1 MGTGLNAAYTG
12 RYAAY
17 RGEHDALFVPAC
29 RSGQAERVIE
39 LGEGLAVRSRH
50 YEGRIICAVHAS
62 ENELM
67 DGAGRVLY
75 QWRNLN
81 DDGEF
86 VSLVRHGNGRRY
98 LIFRR
103 ELYGYSV
110 LEIDT
115 GRDFHFVPEESF
127 PERRENFRE
136 TFIWTGA
143 SYDPVSSLLAASG
156 CFWACPNDTLV
167 LDFSRPLGECPTVDL
182 HEVLDPDYEKYDGI
196 DLDRWDGQGGM
207 VLRVS
212 SAEDGRYSTL
222 CVRREEL
229 LDELGIRS

>member
-1 MGTGLNAAYTG
+1 MNIACTPRYT
-12 RYAAY
+12 AY
-17 RGEHDALFVPAC
+17 RREHDALFVPAC
-29 RSGQAERVIE
+29 RSPRPERVTE
-39 LGEGLAVRSRH
+39 LGDGLRVRTRF
-50 YEGRIICAVHAS
+50 YEGQVTCAVHAS
-62 ENELM
+62 ENVLTDAE
-67 DGAGRVLY
+67 GRVLY
-75 QWRNLN
+75 SWRNLN

-86 VSLVRHGNGRRY
+86 AALVRHAGGRRY
-98 LIFRR
+98 LVFRR

-127 PERRENFRE
+127 PERREDFRE

-143 SYDPVSSLLAASG
+143 SYDPVSGLLAASG

-167 LDFSRPLGECPTVDL
+167 LDFSRPLAECPTVNL
-182 HEVLDPDYEKYDGI
+182 HEVLDPDYERYDDI
-196 DLDRWDGQGGM
+196 NLDRWDGQGGM

-222 CVRREEL
+222 HVTREQL
-229 LDELGIRS
+229 LGQFEII